1 MLSEKELR
9 FLIKKKL
16 MLKEALLAG
25 SGAGQNAGV
34 NPKTGGA
41 PTKQVTTTGGTVSP
55 GGASVP
61 PFFSSTGTNNDEK
74 DFKALEKTLDLE
86 RPPMKTG
93 FTDQQHKDYQKDVV
107 AKIMEIVNANSENAE
122 KIFGS
127 NPEEK
132 INRYYTKQLTTQ
144 DLFADS
150 DPTVQAALAD
160 MASRNLVRYDPAA
173 ITQTTWSTGTAG
185 ANDNFPFYWLKFM
198 IDRKFKLSKGKV
210 NFDKSTGY
218 PLFNNTDK
226 LKLNKETGELYT
238 KIYDRFKASYEEYL
252 NAYYQLRSG
261 GVLGGGGINDY
272 FDNSEGLAYVQ
283 LLNDLIENDY
293 DPKNLPMTRMFFAR
307 ISAEAYTGYSG
318 GEDYE
323 EARAMFAVGE
333 DSRARTHLA
342 SNTPSDLAS
351 NARSV
356 FGGLA
361 AIGNAGQNYAIPYE
375 HVATDGF
382 GDRLDRF
389 NPFTTDNSDV
399 DDAKTNLSDVINGIL
414 TRKMDKSAALA
425 KLNAQS
431 VHKRAYDKEIGEDN
445 LFIEDESGEGEKLK
459 ESKIREIIRKHLLIE
474 KKSGTKNVGLDAEF
488 DSLVDPRGYVFVHFG
503 KSKATISPKV
513 YTKPKDTSSA
523 VRASDLYRLCYYSPH
538 WLTVGGKDNPLTLDP
553 FDMLYALYEAVELD
567 DGFDLNNV
575 AVFPASK
582 ILQIGNKLQGGSDPT
597 GSKTTPPYDPAAKP
611 PPTSAELTAFQN
623 ALVTGPHAMEAMRV
637 KEVANSIFAGIRK
650 DEGGK
655 GTKFL
660 KYMESQKSKI
670 MVGKNLDKTYE
681 AALEKGLKDP
691 GEAAQQEK
699 DKDSISKMYEFLAS
713 MKEFGSSDKSALLA
727 ERDKALAANKMELDK
742 IKTAHPL
749 FNKGFLILMQKKI
762 AKGGKLSYDDMLRM
776 SDDFKNTASVFNLM
790 PNISG
795 LYSFFNN
802 LKRAPEVSGKDKIK
816 VSAAAGTEI
825 KFDRFT
831 ADIFNRTDT
840 VLTAGASKSDYTFE
854 PIIDDAMSEFA
865 SLLKDSDNT
874 LNQPIVIVLD
884 VKKGGVA
891 PNIKIKVGE
900 IKGRM
905 GGNIKLGLR
914 RWINKKLIP
923 SIGATP
929 ASPHKLFLTF
939 PAARYIGKGL
949 SESDISRELI
959 QLIREYSS

>member
-1 MLSEKELR
+1 
-9 FLIKKKL
+9 

-34 NPKTGGA
+34 NPTTGGA
-41 PTKQVTTTGGTVSP
+41 PTRQVTTTGGTVSP
-55 GGASVP
+55 GGASIP

-74 DFKALEKTLDLE
+74 DFKELEKTLDLE

-107 AKIMEIVNANSENAE
+107 AAIMKVVNANSENAK
-122 KIFGS
+122 KIFGN

-132 INRYYTKQLTTQ
+132 INRYYTKQLTTK

-150 DPTVQAALAD
+150 DSTVRAAITD
-160 MASRNLVRYDPAA
+160 MKSRNRVRYDPDA
-173 ITQTTWSTGTAG
+173 ITQTTWSSG
-185 ANDNFPFYWLKFM
+185 AATPTDNFPFYWLKLM

-210 NFDKSTGY
+210 KFDKSTGY
-218 PLFNNTDK
+218 PLFDNTDK
-226 LKLNKETGELYT
+226 GILNKEAGELYT

-261 GVLGGGGINDY
+261 GVLGGGGVNDY
-272 FDNSEGLAYVQ
+272 FDNNEGLAYVQ

-318 GEDYE
+318 GKEWH

-333 DSRARTHLA
+333 DSRARTYLS
-342 SNTPSDLAS
+342 SNSPSDLAS
-351 NARSV
+351 SAKSV
-356 FGGLA
+356 FAGLT
-361 AIGNAGQNYAIPYE
+361 AIGDAAQNYAIPYD
-375 HVATDGF
+375 HVATSGF
-382 GDRLDRF
+382 GSRLDRW
-389 NPFTTDNSDV
+389 NPFDTDDSDV
-399 DDAKTNLSDVINGIL
+399 DDAKNNLSDVISGIL
-414 TRKMDKSAALA
+414 SRKMDASTALA
-425 KLNAQS
+425 KLDAKS
-431 VHKRAYDKEIGEDN
+431 IHKKAYDKEIAVDN
-445 LFIEDESGEGEKLK
+445 LFIEDESGKSEKLK
-459 ESKIREIIRKHLLIE
+459 ENKIREIIRKHLLTE
-474 KKSGTKNVGLDAEF
+474 KKSATKNVGLDAEF

-503 KSKATISPKV
+503 STKATISPQVFK
-513 YTKPKDTSSA
+513 KPKDTSSG
-523 VRASDLYRLCYYSPH
+523 VRATDLYRLCYYSPH
-538 WLTVGGKDNPLTLDP
+538 WLTVGGKDNPLTLTP

-582 ILQIGNKLQGGSDPT
+582 ILQIGKKLQAGSDPT
-597 GSKTTPPYDPAAKP
+597 GSKTAPPYDPAGKS

-623 ALVTGPHAMEAMRV
+623 ALVTAPYAMEAMRV

-650 DEGGK
+650 DEDGR

-660 KYMESQKSKI
+660 KYMESQKSNI

-699 DKDSISKMYEFLAS
+699 DKDSISKMYEFLAA

-742 IKTAHPL
+742 IKTEHPL

-802 LKRAPEVSGKDKIK
+802 LKRAPEISGKDKIK

-825 KFDRFT
+825 KFDQAFGT
-831 ADIFNRTDT
+831 TPADQLVWNHSST
-840 VLTAGASKSDYTFE
+840 VHTGPKSDYT
-854 PIIDDAMSEFA
+854 IDQAKVENAMSKFSE
-865 SLLKDSDNT
+865 LLKDSDNT
-874 LNQPIVIVLD
+874 LNQDLLISLKYTGGPTAARKIKIEGI
-884 VKKGGVA
+884 KGRINA
-891 PNIKIKVGE
+891 NIKI
-900 IKGRM
+900 
-905 GGNIKLGLR
+905 GLR
-914 RWINKKLIP
+914 RWIKKELMP
-923 SIGATP
+923 SFTMVSGTSGNIM
-929 ASPHKLFLTF
+929 LNF
-939 PAARYIGKGL
+939 PPARYIGKGL
-949 SESDISRELI
+949 QEIDATKELI
-959 QLIREYSS
+959 DLIKEYSS